1 MKFPRANRSL
11 RIPFDVAP
19 FAAVLFLLVMFL
31 LLATLLP
38 TPGIPMQLPSA
49 ENLPGTDQPNL
60 AVAVDAN
67 GRLYFASQA
76 VTEAELKS
84 GLSVAVRNSREPL
97 TLVIQADV
105 TLSYGQLVHLTLL
118 ARDAGIQ
125 NVLLA
130 TLPRPVNAPGL
141 PP

>member
-1 MKFPRANRSL
+1 MKFVSTNRSL
-11 RIPFDVAP
+11 RNPFDIAP
-19 FAAVLFLLVMFL
+19 MATVLLLLVMFL

-49 ENLPGTDQPNL
+49 DNLPGTDQPSL
-60 AVAVDAN
+60 AVALDAN
-67 GRLYFASQA
+67 GRLYFASQV

-84 GLSVAVRNSREPL
+84 GLSAAVRNSRDPL
-97 TLVIQADV
+97 TLVIQADL

-130 TLPRPVNAPGL
+130 TLPRPANTAEL